1 MLVNP
6 CSTGITLFLTTP
18 PAQQILLGC
27 ACLQAAVMLLLG
39 PCGHY
44 LPLCLQVQA
53 LFHFHEHC
61 VCASSRLLTSLS
73 PRRQVLSVYHGRQWA
88 FIEEH
93 LYDTL
98 GKSSRDSGDLL
109 TAVQHFMHML
119 PCPQSSPHWQG
130 VYLQQLLDAV
140 QQASHKQ
147 VGQVPAC

>member
-1 MLVNP
+1 M
-6 CSTGITLFLTTP
+6 
-18 PAQQILLGC
+18 
-27 ACLQAAVMLLLG
+27 
-39 PCGHY
+39 
-44 LPLCLQVQA
+44 
-53 LFHFHEHC
+53 
-61 VCASSRLLTSLS
+61 
-73 PRRQVLSVYHGRQWA
+73 YHGRQWA

-147 VGQVPAC
+147 VGQVPACLQGSVTGPGNLGHSLPADPQCCTAMCGAVDTLLTCSCSFGLRWPH